1 MLTPA
6 RQTFRFRTR
15 VQRLNSLSAEARA
28 SLNYQEQLQKF
39 HAQQGHARVSIPIVD
54 RRPVDLYSLKLVVAS
69 YGGPDA
75 VVKNRKWSEVTRKLG
90 YDERESSHL
99 AAQVKAAY
107 YKIILPFEKFLT
119 AAKEQVKATS
129 LSPAGVPSAAA
140 AAAAAAAVLSRRG
153 TPTPG
158 GANAGRR
165 DSLSPLPGAA
175 AQPGPA
181 ATAMSDLTA
190 AAAASPAPLA
200 ADAEA
205 ANRSLDPSPEP
216 GAWGKDAPAAGTSA
230 DAADEANGKRRSS
243 RKRLDVEGE
252 LSRCDLPSRR
262 G

>member
-1 MLTPA
+1 MLTLVS
-6 RQTFRFRTR
+6 QTFRFRTR

-54 RRPVDLYSLKLVVAS
+54 RRPVDLYSLKLVVAT
-69 YGGPDA
+69 YGGAEA

-129 LSPAGVPSAAA
+129 TSPAGVPSAAA
-140 AAAAAAAVLSRRG
+140 VAAAAAAVLSRRG

-165 DSLSPLPGAA
+165 DSLSPLPGTA

-181 ATAMSDLTA
+181 AAAMSGLTA
-190 AAAASPAPLA
+190 AASLSPAPPA
-200 ADAEA
+200 AGADPVHG
-205 ANRSLDPSPEP
+205 SLDPSPEP
-216 GAWGKDAPAAGTSA
+216 GAWAKDASGAA
-230 DAADEANGKRRSS
+230 DADEANGKRRSS
-243 RKRLDVEGE
+243 RKRLDTEGE
-252 LSRCDLPSRR
+252 RS
-262 G
+262 